1 MKMTL
6 EEKTRA
12 LLESIGGRLEPAGQ
26 RHIYDAAI
34 EHRPKPRWVVQAAKP
49 RHDLATFR
57 SLGDA
62 WAWAEKEAK
71 KWKDLNQHTAEA
83 LLRGRPRIY

>member
-12 LLESIGGRLEPAGQ
+12 LLESIGGRLEPAGA
-26 RHIYDAAI
+26 RHVYDAAI
-34 EHRPKPRWVVQAAKP
+34 DHRPKPRWVVQAAKP

-62 WAWAEKEAK
+62 AAWAEKEAK
-71 KWKDLNQHTAEA
+71 KWNDLNKHTAEI
-83 LLRGRPRIY
+83 LIRGKYRSY